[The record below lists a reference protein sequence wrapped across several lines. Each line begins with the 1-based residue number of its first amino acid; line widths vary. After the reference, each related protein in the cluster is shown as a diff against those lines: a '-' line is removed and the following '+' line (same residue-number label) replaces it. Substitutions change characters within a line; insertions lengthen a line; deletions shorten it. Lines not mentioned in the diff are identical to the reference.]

1 MGLTL
6 FVLPVLKA
14 GATDVADAGRP
25 FRGLAYKDAKSHV
38 LIYVE
43 SDGRHV
49 AAISESGTI
58 LWNKDPF
65 VDAKL
70 EPYRSAKPK
79 IVGIGPP
86 LKWMKKHM
94 RPNRRYVAVSYDSTQ
109 FGIVDEYNGDLT
121 FLGQD

>member
-1 MGLTL
+1 MTADFLNLSNCKQQMGRCGLIVIMGLTL

-25 FRGLAYKDAKSHV
+25 FR
-38 LIYVE
+38 
-43 SDGRHV
+43 
-49 AAISESGTI
+49 
-58 LWNKDPF
+58 NKDPF